1 MVSEVLE
8 LVWLFVY
15 DEVVVVDEALLLLPQ
30 GSSTDFGLSSGVLLC
45 SWLVDAT
52 LWDFF
57 NRV

>member
-8 LVWLFVY
+8 LVWMFV
-15 DEVVVVDEALLLLPQ
+15 ELVVLDEALLLLPQ
-30 GSSTDFGLSSGVLLC
+30 GSSTDFGLSSGVLFC